1 MSELK
6 AIHTE
11 YTVDETIR
19 IYNGLPARNGRQQRN
34 TKTNDE
40 WKRILKRES
49 NGRFSEN
56 SVLIPRG
63 IRVVGKVYFSKNPVF
78 VSTNFVVCSLSSYED
93 AILMASWMSTI
104 FYQLVCEVSSK
115 DQEGMRK
122 MEVADILKTYIPDKD
137 LITQNTINKIKNKID
152 NIDFI
157 ELKNPVIREVDKI
170 WAEELFGADSGDI
183 LEEANRLLSY
193 LTNKR
198 N

>member
-1 MSELK
+1 M
-6 AIHTE
+6 
-11 YTVDETIR
+11 
-19 IYNGLPARNGRQQRN
+19 
-34 TKTNDE
+34 
-40 WKRILKRES
+40 
-49 NGRFSEN
+49 
-56 SVLIPRG
+56 
-63 IRVVGKVYFSKNPVF
+63 F

-93 AILMASWMSTI
+93 AILMASWMNTI

-122 MEVADILKTYIPDKD
+122 MEVADILKTYIPYKD
-137 LITQNTINKIKNKID
+137 LIAQNTINKIKNEID

-157 ELKNPVIREVDKI
+157 ELKNPVIREIDKI
-170 WAEELFGADSGDI
+170 WAEELFGADSRDI